1 MSPMNRPE
9 NNSPKPK
16 YKWPWFVAAAV
27 ALAIVLA
34 VIWVALAAKKVEE
47 QRDFGQPLPAGAPA
61 R

>member
-1 MSPMNRPE
+1 MNGPE

-27 ALAIVLA
+27 VLAIVLA
-34 VIWVALAAKKVEE
+34 VIWVAIAAKKVEE
-47 QRDFGQPLPAGAPA
+47 QRDFGQPLPSGAPA